1 MSTELEELKE
11 ADTLPGVHELI
22 RDRWSPRAF
31 SDQPISTADLATI
44 LEAGRWAASSYNE
57 QPWRFF
63 VATKSDPNGFAK
75 LLGLLMPMNQAWAGS
90 APVLMLSVAK
100 KTFSHNGQPNRYGL
114 HDAGA
119 ALTSMFLQ
127 ATALGIH
134 GHGMGGFDHD
144 RARLELKVP
153 DDYEIGA
160 AAAFGYLGSPDHLP
174 EQMQKMELA
183 KRTRKPLAEII
194 FSTDWQKPLAL

>member
-1 MSTELEELKE
+1 LSIELEELKE
-11 ADTLPGVHELI
+11 ADTLPSVHELI
-22 RDRWSPRAF
+22 RERWSPRAF
-31 SDQPISTADLATI
+31 SNQPVSSADLAAI

-63 VATKSDPNGFAK
+63 VAPKSDAAGFGK

-90 APVLMLSVAK
+90 AAVLMLSVAK
-100 KTFSHNGQPNRYGL
+100 KSFSHNGQANRYGL

-119 ALTSMFLQ
+119 ALAGMFLQ
-127 ATALGIH
+127 ATALGLH
-134 GHGMGGFDHD
+134 GHGMGGFDHE
-144 RARLELKVP
+144 RARLELHVP

-160 AAAFGYLGSPDHLP
+160 AAAFGYLGSSEHLP

-183 KRTRKPLAEII
+183 KRQRKPLAEIV
-194 FSTDWQKPLAL
+194 FSTEWQKPLAL